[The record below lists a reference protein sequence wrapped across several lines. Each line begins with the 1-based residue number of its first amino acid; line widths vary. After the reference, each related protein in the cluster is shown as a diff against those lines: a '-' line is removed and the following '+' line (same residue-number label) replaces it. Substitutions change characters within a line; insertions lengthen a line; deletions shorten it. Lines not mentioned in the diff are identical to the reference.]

1 MTTKVA
7 VALEKGTAQDVGR
20 ALALQISSQ
29 LAGRVPAFVTLFP
42 SPDHPLSDVMAAFR
56 AALPVPQG
64 AVPPVVLG
72 ASTAGE
78 FTHQGDA
85 SGAVSAFAVAG
96 DFRVF
101 GGVGRPLRGHVEQA
115 VTQALANIPT
125 ELEGYPHR
133 TALLFIDGLV
143 GVGEEAT
150 LITAA
155 LLGPGVRLCGGCA
168 ADDWRLQAT
177 AVGCDDTVS
186 GDALALAIVFSK
198 QPLGIG
204 VFHGHLPM
212 SDAMTITR
220 ASENVVYE
228 IDGKPAWDVFV
239 EKTRERAQTD
249 GIDLATLQSNSDI
262 LQYFLK
268 YETGIKNGPEFRIRM
283 PLVRN
288 DDKSLG
294 FVCGMPEGT
303 PIHFMASDGQKQVES
318 ARAAARRA
326 REQLAGKTIAGALV
340 VDCGCRKLILRDRF
354 GEAVRAIAT
363 ELGDVPIAGFESYGE
378 IALNDDDFSGFHNTT
393 TVLLAFPVD
402 DGSDVATPAAGTNAQ
417 D

>member
-1 MTTKVA
+1 MSTKVA
-7 VALEKGTAQDVGR
+7 VALEKGSAAEAGR
-20 ALALQISSQ
+20 ALAEQIGSQ
-29 LAGRVPAFVTLFP
+29 LAGRAPALVTLFP
-42 SPDHPLSDVMAAFR
+42 SPTQPLADVMAAFR
-56 AALPVPQG
+56 AALPLPEG
-64 AVPPVVLG
+64 AAAPVVLG

-101 GGVGRPLRGHVEQA
+101 GGIGRPLRGNVEAA
-115 VTQALANIPT
+115 VVQALADIPT
-125 ELEGYPHR
+125 ELAGYPHR

-177 AVGCDDTVS
+177 TVGCNDVVS

-204 VFHGHLPM
+204 VFHGHQPM

-220 ASENVVYE
+220 SNENVVHE
-228 IDGKPAWDVFV
+228 IDGRPAWDVFV
-239 EKTRERAQTD
+239 EKTRQRALSE
-249 GIDLATLQSNSDI
+249 GIDPSTLQSNSDI

-268 YETGIKNGPEFRIRM
+268 YETGIRTGHEFRIRM

-288 DDKSLG
+288 DDGSLG

-303 PIHFMASDGQKQVES
+303 PIHFMASDAQRQVES
-318 ARAAARRA
+318 AKAAARRA
-326 REQLAGKTIAGALV
+326 REQLGGQAIAGALV
-340 VDCGCRKLILRDRF
+340 VDCGCRKLILRERF
-354 GEAVRAIAT
+354 GEAVKEIAA
-363 ELGDVPIAGFESYGE
+363 ELGHVPIAGFESYGE

-402 DGSDVATPAAGTNAQ
+402 EAAATDKPEPGRTEQ

>member
-1 MTTKVA
+1 MSTKVA
-7 VALEKGTAQDVGR
+7 VALEKGSAAEAGR
-20 ALALQISSQ
+20 ALAEQISAQ
-29 LAGRVPAFVTLFP
+29 LAGRVPALVALFP
-42 SPDHPLSDVMAAFR
+42 SPAQPLAEVMAAFR
-56 AALPVPQG
+56 AALPSAPGV
-64 AVPPVVLG
+64 APPVVIG

-78 FTHQGDA
+78 FTDAGDA

-101 GGVGRPLRGHVEQA
+101 GGMGRPLRGNVEAA
-115 VTQALANIPT
+115 VAQALADIPT
-125 ELEGYPHR
+125 ELAGYPYR

-155 LLGPGVRLCGGCA
+155 MLGPGVRLCGGCA

-177 AVGCDDTVS
+177 AVGCNDQVS
-186 GDALALAIVFSK
+186 GDALSLAIVFSK

-204 VFHGHLPM
+204 VFHGHQPM

-220 ASENVVYE
+220 SRENVVYE
-228 IDGKPAWDVFV
+228 IDGQPAWDVFV
-239 EKTRERAQTD
+239 EKTRARAVAE
-249 GIDLATLQSNSDI
+249 GIDLSTLQSNSDT

-268 YETGIKNGPEFRIRM
+268 YETGIKTGPEFRIRM

-288 DDKSLG
+288 DDGSMG

-303 PIHFMASDGQKQVES
+303 PIHFMASDAQSQVAS
-318 ARAAARRA
+318 AKAAARRA
-326 REQLAGKTIAGALV
+326 REQLAGKAIAGALV

-354 GEAVRAIAT
+354 GEAVKEMAA
-363 ELGDVPIAGFESYGE
+363 ELGSVPIAGFESYGE

-402 DGSDVATPAAGTNAQ
+402 DGDDASAAS
-417 D
+417 